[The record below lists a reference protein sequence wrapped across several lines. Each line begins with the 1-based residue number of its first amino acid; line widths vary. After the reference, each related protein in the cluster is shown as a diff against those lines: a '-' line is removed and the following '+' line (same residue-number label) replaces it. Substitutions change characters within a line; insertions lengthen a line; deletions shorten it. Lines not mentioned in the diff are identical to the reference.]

1 MGGHM
6 FFENE
11 INNYYKY
18 NFEIID
24 INQYTFQIII
34 IWTLFKIIFYV
45 YPVFILLNNNEKEQI
60 INRCVKVSNG
70 KKLSIIII
78 VYLFQYHY

>member
-1 MGGHM
+1 M

-24 INQYTFQIII
+24 VNRYAFQIVV

-45 YPVFILLNNNEKEQI
+45 YPIFRV
-60 INRCVKVSNG
+60 RT
-70 KKLSIIII
+70 
-78 VYLFQYHY
+78 Y

>member
-1 MGGHM
+1 M

-24 INQYTFQIII
+24 ISQYTFQIVV
-34 IWTLFKIIFYV
+34 IWTLFKLGCE
-45 YPVFILLNNNEKEQI
+45 PIL
-60 INRCVKVSNG
+60 SG
-70 KKLSIIII
+70 
-78 VYLFQYHY
+78 